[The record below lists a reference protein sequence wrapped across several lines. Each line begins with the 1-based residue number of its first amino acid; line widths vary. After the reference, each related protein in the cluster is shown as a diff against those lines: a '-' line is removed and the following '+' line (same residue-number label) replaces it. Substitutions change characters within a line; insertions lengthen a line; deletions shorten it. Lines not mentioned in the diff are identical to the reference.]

1 MVGMD
6 GIIEEAAAAAAAVVV
21 VVVVVVVATE
31 DGTSPSLTMKEC
43 AAQMR

>member
-6 GIIEEAAAAAAAVVV
+6 GIIEEAAAAAAAA
-21 VVVVVVVATE
+21 VVVVVATG